1 MPKKLLT
8 SSEAR
13 WLAAAHFAGAG
24 VMLLILI
31 FEDLPPQSI
40 VAASALGIASLWLGL
55 YWKSQ
60 V

>member
-1 MPKKLLT
+1 LPKKIL
-8 SSEAR
+8 SSNEAR
-13 WLAAAHFAGAG
+13 WLAAAHYAGAG
-24 VMLLILI
+24 VMLLVLV
-31 FEDLPPQSI
+31 FEDLPWDSI